1 MVKKEI
7 SELIDLR
14 NYLNIEE
21 EAESNYIMELENDL
35 ERVNSDTAKKYIKE
49 VLIRENGRL
58 YEVRKIKRE
67 VTQRINKLEMS
78 KND

>member
-67 VTQRINKLEMS
+67 VTQRINKLEM
-78 KND
+78 